1 MLLRVEPP
9 ANGQYMVAAY
19 VLVAV
24 VLVSYAVTL
33 IVRARGL
40 VREVVDQP

>member
-9 ANGQYMVAAY
+9 ANGRYMVAAY

-24 VLVSYAVTL
+24 VLLIYAVTL
-33 IVRARGL
+33 VVRARGL
-40 VREVVDQP
+40 VKEVAE

>member
-1 MLLRVEPP
+1 MLLRAEPP

-24 VLVSYAVTL
+24 VLVLYVTTL
-33 IVRARGL
+33 FVRARGL
-40 VREVVDQP
+40 VKEVVE

>member
-1 MLLRVEPP
+1 MLLRAEPP

-24 VLVSYAVTL
+24 VWEFVLLEKKS
-33 IVRARGL
+33 
-40 VREVVDQP
+40 